1 MRNPRSFPLAV
12 AVILG
17 ACGFLVAQ
25 APSQQPQSAPVKLTL
40 KQAEQFA
47 LTNNPQINV
56 SRLLALAQHQ
66 VFREVRS
73 SELPNATGNLTA
85 VDARQGTRITAGV
98 LNNPSVFERAGAGDT
113 IGQLI
118 TDFGRTR
125 NLVASAGLRE
135 KAEQESALATVADV
149 TLAVDQAFYSALSA
163 QAELMVA
170 QQTVETRQTTADQ
183 VRALAQ
189 AKLRSDLDLSFA
201 NVNLAQAKLLLL
213 DAQNRKE
220 AAFTS
225 LNELLGLEKQATY
238 LLMDEAEA
246 ESGNAF
252 SAPPAKEED
261 LVAEALRSR
270 PDLAALDDQWQAE
283 QRFARAEHELNR
295 PTISALAAVGG
306 TPARADQ
313 ITSSWYGAAGVNM
326 SIPIFNGF
334 LFSARAREA
343 DYRASA
349 LQQQVRDLRDRIAR
363 DVRVTW
369 LEANTA
375 YERVGVTE
383 QLLKQANLALD
394 LAQTRYKLGLASIV
408 ELSQAQLQ
416 QTDAQIGNTNA
427 RYEYLSTLSALN
439 YQLGK

>member
-1 MRNPRSFPLAV
+1 MR
-12 AVILG
+12 
-17 ACGFLVAQ
+17 
-25 APSQQPQSAPVKLTL
+25 LTL
-40 KQAEQFA
+40 HDAEQLA
-47 LTNNPQINV
+47 LKNNPQITV
-56 SRLLALAQHQ
+56 AKLLTFAQHEAT
-66 VFREVRS
+66 RETRS
-73 SELPNATGNLTA
+73 TELPTATANLTA
-85 VDARQGTRITAGV
+85 VDAHAGTRITAGV
-98 LNNPSVFERAGAGDT
+98 LNNPSVFERAGAGVNV
-113 IGQLI
+113 GQLI
-118 TDFGRTR
+118 TDFGRTH
-125 NLVASAGLRE
+125 NLLQSATLRE
-135 KAEQESALATVADV
+135 HAQQFSQQATAADI
-149 TLAVDQAFYSALSA
+149 TLAVDRAFYSALAA
-163 QAELMVA
+163 QAQLLVA
-170 QQTVETRQTTADQ
+170 EQTVTTRQTTADQ
-183 VRALAQ
+183 VQALAQ
-189 AKLRSDLDLSFA
+189 AKLRSNLDLSFA

-220 AAFTS
+220 AAFTG
-225 LNELLGLEKQATY
+225 LNEILGFEKPTTY

>member
-1 MRNPRSFPLAV
+1 MKRQLIVLLFPALLLSAV
-12 AVILG
+12 LILTAPG
-17 ACGFLVAQ
+17 QSQ
-25 APSQQPQSAPVKLTL
+25 ASVPVRLTL
-40 KQAEQFA
+40 HDAEQLA
-47 LTNNPQINV
+47 LKNNPQITIAK
-56 SRLLALAQHQ
+56 LLTLAQHEST
-66 VFREVRS
+66 REARS
-73 SELPNATGNLTA
+73 AELPSATANLTA
-85 VDARQGTRITAGV
+85 VDAHAGARITAGV
-98 LNNPSVFERAGAGDT
+98 LNNPSVFERAGAGVNV
-113 IGQLI
+113 GQLI
-118 TDFGRTR
+118 TDFGRSH
-125 NLVASAGLRE
+125 NLVRSASLRE
-135 KAEQESALATVADV
+135 EAQQSSQRATAADI
-149 TLAVDQAFYSALSA
+149 TLAVDRAFYSALVA
-163 QAELMVA
+163 QAQLLVA
-170 QQTVETRQTTADQ
+170 DQTVNTRQTTADQ
-183 VRALAQ
+183 VQALAQ

-213 DAQNRKE
+213 DAQNRKD
-220 AAFTS
+220 AAFTG
-225 LNELLGLEKQATY
+225 LNEILGFEQPTTY
-238 LLMDEAEA
+238 LLVD

-252 SAPPAKEED
+252 SGPPAKEED
-261 LVAEALRSR
+261 LVAEAFRSR
-270 PDLAALDDQWQAE
+270 PDLAALDDRWQAE
-283 QRFARAEHELNR
+283 QRFARAEHELDR

-306 TPARADQ
+306 TPVRADQ

-349 LQQQVRDLRDRIAR
+349 LQQQLRDLRDRIAR

>member
-1 MRNPRSFPLAV
+1 
-12 AVILG
+12 
-17 ACGFLVAQ
+17 
-25 APSQQPQSAPVKLTL
+25 
-40 KQAEQFA
+40 
-47 LTNNPQINV
+47 
-56 SRLLALAQHQ
+56 
-66 VFREVRS
+66 
-73 SELPNATGNLTA
+73 
-85 VDARQGTRITAGV
+85 
-98 LNNPSVFERAGAGDT
+98 
-113 IGQLI
+113 
-118 TDFGRTR
+118 
-125 NLVASAGLRE
+125 
-135 KAEQESALATVADV
+135 
-149 TLAVDQAFYSALSA
+149 
-163 QAELMVA
+163 
-170 QQTVETRQTTADQ
+170 
-183 VRALAQ
+183 
-189 AKLRSDLDLSFA
+189 
-201 NVNLAQAKLLLL
+201 
-213 DAQNRKE
+213 
-220 AAFTS
+220 
-225 LNELLGLEKQATY
+225 
-238 LLMDEAEA
+238 MDEAEA

-270 PDLAALDDQWQAE
+270 PDLAALDDQWQAQ

-306 TPARADQ
+306 TPVRADQ
-313 ITSSWYGAAGVNM
+313 IASSWYGAAGVNM
-326 SIPIFNGF
+326 SIPVFNGF

-349 LQQQVRDLRDRIAR
+349 LQQQIRDLRDRIAR

>member
-1 MRNPRSFPLAV
+1 MKVLYTISLVLLSIFLA
-12 AVILG
+12 G
-17 ACGFLVAQ
+17 KAQ
-25 APSQQPQSAPVKLTL
+25 AQEPMRLTL
-40 KQAEQFA
+40 QEAEQLA
-47 LTNNPQINV
+47 LKNNPQITV
-56 SRLLALAQHQ
+56 AKLLTFAQHEAT
-66 VFREVRS
+66 RETRS
-73 SELPNATGNLTA
+73 AELPTATANLTA
-85 VDARQGTRITAGV
+85 VDAHAGTRITAGV
-98 LNNPSVFERAGAGDT
+98 LNNPSVFERAGAGVNV
-113 IGQLI
+113 GQLI
-118 TDFGRTR
+118 TDFGRSH
-125 NLVASAGLRE
+125 NLVRAASLRE
-135 KAEQESALATVADV
+135 QAQQSSQQATAADI
-149 TLAVDQAFYSALSA
+149 TLAVDRAFYSALAA
-163 QAELMVA
+163 QAQLLVA
-170 QQTVETRQTTADQ
+170 EQTVKTRQTTADQ
-183 VRALAQ
+183 VQALAE
-189 AKLRSDLDLSFA
+189 AKLRSDLDFSFA

-213 DAQNRKE
+213 DAQNRKD
-220 AAFTS
+220 AAFTG
-225 LNELLGLEKQATY
+225 LNEILGFEKPTIY
-238 LLMDEAEA
+238 LLVD

-252 SAPPAKEED
+252 SAPPEKEED

-306 TPARADQ
+306 TPIRAEQ
-313 ITSSWYGAAGVNM
+313 ITSSWYGAAGMNM

-334 LFSARAREA
+334 LFSARAQEA

-349 LQQQVRDLRDRIAR
+349 MQQQARDLRDRIAR

-375 YERVGVTE
+375 YERVSVTE

>member
-1 MRNPRSFPLAV
+1 MR
-12 AVILG
+12 
-17 ACGFLVAQ
+17 
-25 APSQQPQSAPVKLTL
+25 LTL
-40 KQAEQFA
+40 HDAEQLA
-47 LTNNPQINV
+47 LRNNPQITV
-56 SRLLALAQHQ
+56 AKLLTFAQHEST
-66 VFREVRS
+66 RETRS
-73 SELPNATGNLTA
+73 AELPTATGNLTA
-85 VDARQGTRITAGV
+85 VDAHSGTRITAGV
-98 LNNPSVFERAGAGDT
+98 LNNPSVFERAGAGVNV
-113 IGQLI
+113 GQLI
-118 TDFGRTR
+118 TDFGRTH
-125 NLVASAGLRE
+125 NLVQSASLRE
-135 KAEQESALATVADV
+135 KTQQFERQATAADI
-149 TLAVDQAFYSALSA
+149 TLAVDRAFYSALAA
-163 QAELMVA
+163 QAQLLVA
-170 QQTVETRQTTADQ
+170 EQTVNTRQTTADQ
-183 VRALAQ
+183 VQALAQ

-201 NVNLAQAKLLLL
+201 NVNLAEAKLLLL
-213 DAQNRKE
+213 DAQNRKDE
-220 AAFTS
+220 AFTG
-225 LNELLGLEKQATY
+225 LNEVLGFEKPTTY
-238 LLMDEAEA
+238 LLVD

-252 SAPPAKEED
+252 SAPPANEED
-261 LVAEALRSR
+261 LVSEALRSR
-270 PDLAALDDQWQAE
+270 PDLAALDDQWQA
-283 QRFARAEHELNR
+283 QQHLARAEHELNR

-306 TPARADQ
+306 TPVRADQ

-369 LEANTA
+369 LQANTA
-375 YERVGVTE
+375 YERVSVTQ

-394 LAQTRYKLGLASIV
+394 LAQTRYQLGLASIV